1 MAELRHWRIFD
12 DWGTFIAKGIV
23 YGKPS
28 VKFSDGID
36 IRTSPIQSA
45 EFDDSGVRI
54 KTRNTLYFLDKNQIC
69 INQNNESVEAFAKA
83 FFKDDADLFLSKI
96 CEWREPVLRRFMK
109 SGRLLSPDNVYLE
122 LSSAFHSF
130 FNDALYK
137 DKSGHL
143 YIEIAH
149 NHVGTFEDSV
159 ILQYSGVRWF
169 PEDHGVRFYNTFY
182 IDEPPKTMLKYL
194 KNVGTDPIEVTF
206 TSDKKILL
214 QPGELFEVEQSA
226 LLSEQISRGS

>member
-23 YGKPS
+23 YGRPS

-45 EFDDSGVRI
+45 EFDDSGLRI
-54 KTRNTLYFLDKNQIC
+54 KTRNTLYYLDKKHIC
-69 INQNNESVEAFAKA
+69 INLDNESVEAFSKA

-109 SGRLLSPDNVYLE
+109 NGRLLSPGNVYLE

-137 DKSGHL
+137 DESGCL
-143 YIEIAH
+143 YVEKAY

-159 ILQYSGVRWF
+159 ILHNSGVRWF
-169 PEDHGVRFYNTFY
+169 AEDRGIKFYNSFY
-182 IDEPPKTMLKYL
+182 IDEPPKNVLRYL
-194 KNVGTDPIEVTF
+194 KNVGTDSIEVTF
-206 TSDKKILL
+206 TTDMKILL
-214 QPGELFEVEQSA
+214 QPGELFEVE
-226 LLSEQISRGS
+226 